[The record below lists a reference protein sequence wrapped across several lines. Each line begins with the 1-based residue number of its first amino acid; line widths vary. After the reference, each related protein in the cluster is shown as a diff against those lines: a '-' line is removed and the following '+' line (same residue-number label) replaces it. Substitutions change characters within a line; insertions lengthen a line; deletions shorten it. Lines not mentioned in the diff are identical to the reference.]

1 MGMQPFPGLLEL
13 KSKSYLNSS
22 GTEAAASSLHHFN
35 SNSLLTFFRCLFR
48 ALPYSFLS
56 LIFGIKL
63 HLHKHHQSHKLG
75 L

>member
-1 MGMQPFPGLLEL
+1 MQLFPGLLEL
-13 KSKSYLNSS
+13 KPQLP
-22 GTEAAASSLHHFN
+22 
-35 SNSLLTFFRCLFR
+35 LFISIQTP
-48 ALPYSFLS
+48 AQVFQMSFQGITIFLFLS